1 MNKNYLIIVL
11 LFFCSILNAQN
22 LNIVYIGNSITEGA
36 LLKNPKTEAV
46 PIRASQYL
54 DKHLNGKVTFRN
66 CGVSGMTTLNFLPIS
81 GQQFPNVKTAASE
94 LAQREGQL
102 LFSISLGTNDS
113 ACTMAFGA
121 PVLPEEYYTNMK
133 AIIDEL
139 LALYPQSKIVVQ
151 YPIWYSP
158 NTYNGA
164 MYLKA
169 GLERLKSYYPM
180 IEKLMAHYSIT
191 HPNKFFPVQQKLS
204 TFLKKTIQRIL
215 LPKKGMPAHFT
226 CIPIRKAQR
235 S

>member
-139 LALYPQSKIVVQ
+139 LALYPQYVQ
-151 YPIWYSP
+151 RCYVLESRF
-158 NTYNGA
+158 GA
-164 MYLKA
+164 
-169 GLERLKSYYPM
+169 P
-180 IEKLMAHYSIT
+180 EKL
-191 HPNKFFPVQQKLS
+191 LS
-204 TFLKKTIQRIL
+204 YDRKTNGTL
-215 LPKKGMPAHFT
+215 LHHSSETSFS
-226 CIPIRKAQR
+226 RFNR
-235 S
+235 SFRLF

>member
-139 LALYPQSKIVVQ
+139 CGIIPTKQNCSTISHLVQPQYVQ
-151 YPIWYSP
+151 RCYVLESRF
-158 NTYNGA
+158 GA
-164 MYLKA
+164 
-169 GLERLKSYYPM
+169 P
-180 IEKLMAHYSIT
+180 EKL
-191 HPNKFFPVQQKLS
+191 LS
-204 TFLKKTIQRIL
+204 YDRKTNGTL
-215 LPKKGMPAHFT
+215 LHHSSETSFS
-226 CIPIRKAQR
+226 RFNR
-235 S
+235 SFRLF

>member
-36 LLKNPKTEAV
+36 LLKNPKTEAA

-151 YPIWYSP
+151 PQYVQRCYVLESRF
-158 NTYNGA
+158 GA
-164 MYLKA
+164 
-169 GLERLKSYYPM
+169 P
-180 IEKLMAHYSIT
+180 EKL
-191 HPNKFFPVQQKLS
+191 LS
-204 TFLKKTIQRIL
+204 YDRKTNGTL
-215 LPKKGMPAHFT
+215 LHHSSETSFS
-226 CIPIRKAQR
+226 RFNR
-235 S
+235 SFRLF

>member
-36 LLKNPKTEAV
+36 LLKNPKTEAA

-133 AIIDEL
+133 AIIDEFL
-139 LALYPQSKIVVQ
+139 FLTLHHMSF
-151 YPIWYSP
+151 S
-158 NTYNGA
+158 
-164 MYLKA
+164 
-169 GLERLKSYYPM
+169 
-180 IEKLMAHYSIT
+180 
-191 HPNKFFPVQQKLS
+191 FFPFIFAFVDL
-204 TFLKKTIQRIL
+204 II
-215 LPKKGMPAHFT
+215 
-226 CIPIRKAQR
+226 IIV
-235 S
+235 